1 MGTLY
6 RSNPVLTLTGWFHW
20 LLVAVLLLIYPFDS
34 RTILG
39 ISPWIKP
46 IKFSLSIAIYV
57 WTLAWYL
64 RYLVDRARS
73 VRAISCGV
81 AISMVT
87 EIACIV
93 MQSAR
98 GVTSHFN
105 GATPFD
111 AAVFTVMGVM
121 IVLNSVLVAWT
132 LVLFLKTELPITPA
146 YAWGIRCGL
155 LLFLLAGAEGGVMI
169 AHHAHTVGA
178 PDGGP
183 GLPLINWSLQHGDL
197 RVAHFLGMH
206 ALQILPFA
214 GFLLRRVRYVVAF
227 AFLYLVAVL
236 ALTWT
241 AMGGRPLM
249 TLEDFPLQSPTN
261 LAELFL
267 INKLPGAVT

>member
-1 MGTLY
+1 MRTLY
-6 RSNPVLTLTGWFHW
+6 RGNPGLTLTGWFH
-20 LLVAVLLLIYPFDS
+20 LLLAAVLLLIYPFDS

-64 RYLVDRARS
+64 RYLVDRARA
-73 VRAISCGV
+73 VRIISCGV

-111 AAVFTVMGVM
+111 AVVFTVMGLM
-121 IVLNSVLVAWT
+121 IVLNSALVLWT
-132 LVLFLKTELPITPA
+132 LVLFLKSELPIPAA
-146 YAWGIRCGL
+146 YAWGIRCGP

-183 GLPLINWSLQHGDL
+183 GLPLINWSLEHGDL

-214 GFLLRRVRYVVAF
+214 GFLLGRVRYVLGF

-236 ALTWT
+236 VLTWT
-241 AMGGRPLM
+241 AMHGHSLM
-249 TLEDFPLQSPTN
+249 AL
-261 LAELFL
+261 
-267 INKLPGAVT
+267 